1 MLNEK
6 LSPAFFKRPQRF
18 CGLWL
23 TLGLLMTHGLVQADS
38 RSEVLAPFSS
48 EYAVD
53 YSGFNAVRS
62 VTLRSESDEYILRSV
77 LTLKGVARLSGY
89 GPVYEE
95 SRFRVVDG
103 IIQPLLYTIGEKKK
117 NPDRDIRI
125 EFDWDSSVS
134 RGYAKGEAQEFE
146 LEAGFQDPLT
156 FEIMARMLLA
166 SGERNFALKVHE
178 GHRVR
183 EYTFIPKGEEHVNV
197 ASRAEEVDKYFIDRN
212 SSRELYYWFDPD
224 YLFLPLKITQVHGQ
238 KTKGTVS
245 LRSSSL
251 LD

>member
-1 MLNEK
+1 ML
-6 LSPAFFKRPQRF
+6 
-18 CGLWL
+18 
-23 TLGLLMTHGLVQADS
+23 V
-38 RSEVLAPFSS
+38 
-48 EYAVD
+48 
-53 YSGFNAVRS
+53 
-62 VTLRSESDEYILRSV
+62 
-77 LTLKGVARLSGY
+77 
-89 GPVYEE
+89 
-95 SRFRVVDG
+95 
-103 IIQPLLYTIGEKKK
+103 
-117 NPDRDIRI
+117 
-125 EFDWDSSVS
+125 
-134 RGYAKGEAQEFE
+134 
-146 LEAGFQDPLT
+146 
-156 FEIMARMLLA
+156 

-197 ASRAEEVDKYFIDRN
+197 ASRAEEVNKYFIDRN